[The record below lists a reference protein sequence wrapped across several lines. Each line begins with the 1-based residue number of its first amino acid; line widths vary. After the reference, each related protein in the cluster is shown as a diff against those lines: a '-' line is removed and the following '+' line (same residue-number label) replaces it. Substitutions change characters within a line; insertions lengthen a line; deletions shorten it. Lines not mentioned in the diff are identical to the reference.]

1 MKKLFISLF
10 TSLFLIFFPLV
21 LFSQTLKESTKFF
34 SNGKPMFVDYKDME
48 TLKKVKTDI
57 FNESGT
63 LIFSVNF
70 NENGK
75 MDGEF
80 YDLINKGFFKN
91 GELTCYDCKLVS
103 SNNPSVYSYN
113 WDKQNTELIYADIIK
128 GKFSGK
134 VVKKRRIASTRSFVD
149 WDETRIAVSKGA
161 PIWYREVTTL
171 STGDY
176 KEFDVYT
183 VNYNTKGLL
192 DGVIHYSDREV
203 YVKNGLTRGF
213 VIRDNNG
220 VRDSIFN
227 NNKIWKVNYRYLKN
241 KGYVIFN
248 NPLVEDDAEG
258 YERIYENGNRNKSSS
273 SGLVYTSE
281 YPKNVILAKGE
292 SRTQLDNNG
301 MYTKIGDKSYTEYI
315 LSDIRGWE
323 DFLYLA
329 YNAIIKGINKNIDLR
344 LRSYEDRFRNQLSKN
359 RADNYF
365 KKYLNSNFS
374 GYKDVF
380 TLSVNDVFLDL
391 IRADDY
397 FKAIKESIES
407 GENSFLEMSIYNDSE
422 NKYDVIDIEDLIS
435 KAESYQNEIEAFN
448 RLKIEN
454 NEKEKSKQ
462 LLEIKEEIL
471 VEAFKINSLVEKVEN
486 KYVNKTL
493 KQLGRKNDIDFNIT
507 EIKILKFKD
516 DVNNWDF
523 KFCRDSENG
532 RKICYNSLKEF
543 RDRQCGYWNSERFT
557 KNRCREPDFYNYWK
571 CFWEFNKYYKKYFKI
586 SPKNFVFKTDIEKLL
601 KKFNHQITEYTFE
614 TLIDLKNY
622 EKNHPSDILKTDYNN
637 LKLTYNLEF
646 K

>member
-113 WDKQNTELIYADIIK
+113 WDKQNTELVFADIIK

-134 VVKKRRIASTRSFVD
+134 VVKKRRIESTRSFVD
-149 WDETRIAVSKGA
+149 WDASRNAFSAGA
-161 PIWYREVTTL
+161 PIWYREVRTL
-171 STGDY
+171 RTGDY
-176 KEFDVYT
+176 KESDVYT
-183 VNYNTKGLL
+183 VNYNTNGLL

-203 YVKNGLTRGF
+203 YVENGLTIGF
-213 VIRDNNG
+213 VIRDSNG

-227 NNKIWKVNYRYLKN
+227 KNKIWKINYKYIKN
-241 KGYVIFN
+241 DGYVIFN
-248 NPLVEDDAEG
+248 NPLVEND
-258 YERIYENGNRNKSSS
+258 YEWHRYKNENRRSSS
-273 SGLVYTSE
+273 FSRRINGPTNLILVE
-281 YPKNVILAKGE
+281 GDR
-292 SRTQLDNNG
+292 RTQLDENG
-301 MYTKIGDKSYTEYI
+301 MYTKIAEKNFTEEI
-315 LSDIRGWE
+315 
-323 DFLYLA
+323 LYLGAGWKNFVYKA
-329 YNAIIKGINKNIDLR
+329 YNAIINGINKKID
-344 LRSYEDRFRNQLSKN
+344 YEAVVNFKDKLSAN
-359 RADNYF
+359 SPDNYF
-365 KKYLNSNFS
+365 KKYLNSNFPED
-374 GYKDVF
+374 KEF
-380 TLSVNDVFLDL
+380 FKLSVNDVFMDV

-407 GENSFLEMSIYNDSE
+407 GENTFLEMIIFNDSE
-422 NKYDVIDIEDLIS
+422 NKYDIIDIEDLIS
-435 KAESYQNEIEAFN
+435 KGERYQNEIEASN
-448 RLKIEN
+448 RLEIEN

-462 LLEIKEEIL
+462 LVEIKEEIL
-471 VEAFKINSLVEKVEN
+471 VKGFKINSLVEN
-486 KYVNKTL
+486 KYVNKAL
-493 KQLGRKNDIDFNIT
+493 KKWGRKNDIGFNII
-507 EIKILKFKD
+507 EIKVLDFKVS
-516 DVNNWDF
+516 DVNNLDIN
-523 KFCRDSENG
+523 FCQSRHTTIPRCYDSK
-532 RKICYNSLKEF
+532 REF
-543 RDRQCGYWNSERFT
+543 RRYVCKSSKSGCDKSN
-557 KNRCREPDFYNYWK
+557 FYNKWESSWK
-571 CFWEFNKYYKKYFKI
+571 INDDFRISFKKFI
-586 SPKNFVFKTDIEKLL
+586 NRSDIEKLI
-601 KKFNHQITEYTFE
+601 KKFNHQITLYTFE

-622 EKNHPSDILKTDYNN
+622 EKNYPSDILKTDYKN
-637 LKLTYNLEF
+637 LTLTYNLEW